1 MTAEKSFG
9 DLGLRNEILKACD
22 LLQWPKP
29 TAIQSLA
36 IPPALQGRNIVAL
49 AETGSGKTAAYA
61 LPIVHKLLGS
71 PCPYFAM
78 VLAPTRELA
87 AQVHSQFNALG
98 KAIGLSTILLVGGV
112 PITQQ
117 ADQMRMSPPHVII
130 ATPGR
135 LVDHLRKT
143 KGFDEIKLAN
153 LRFLVIDEA
162 DRMLGS
168 DFDSVLEKILCLL
181 PTTRQTFLFSATMTD
196 KVGKLQRAS
205 VRDPAFVSTR
215 KSKFQSVANLRQYVY
230 LVPQTELDTY
240 LVYLL
245 RVALCPEIAVVG
257 LEAIRLESIVNTP
270 ADNDQSILATS
281 VIVFTRTRMASTRLS
296 LLLRQ
301 FLPQPVIALNG
312 DMPQAQR
319 LGALYKF
326 KQTQGAVLVA
336 TDVASR
342 GLDIPQVG
350 LVVNYDV
357 PLDAKTYM
365 HRVGRTARAG
375 RTGCALTLLTQY
387 SVVFFLKE
395 IESHLLSALGN
406 QQQSVPSL
414 VEPNSEVDRAV
425 EVAIAELDTQVKE
438 AGARSNQAVSAI
450 RKRSHSSGNL
460 RGSRTP
466 ADIPTQAMSAV
477 PTNLTGLKRTAWA
490 TEAPLAKRAEIMEV
504 LQSMTV
510 EQKQESG
517 ADDQLDCRI
526 PFARRQESRKCTRRM
541 RNKEKKSTSVD
552 KSSGGKKFK
561 GKQKGHKRFG
571 R

>member
-1 MTAEKSFG
+1 MTAEKSFS

-22 LLQWPKP
+22 FLQWPKP

-36 IPPALQGRNIVAL
+36 IPPALQGRNLVAL

-61 LPIVHKLLGS
+61 LPIVHKLLDS

-98 KAIGLSTILLVGGV
+98 KAVGLSTILLVGGV

-117 ADQMRMSPPHVII
+117 ADQMCMSPPHVII

-135 LVDHLRKT
+135 LADHLRKT
-143 KGFDEIKLAN
+143 KGFDEFKLAN

-205 VRDPAFVSTR
+205 IREPVFVSTR
-215 KSKFQSVANLRQYVY
+215 KSKFQSVANLRQ
-230 LVPQTELDTY
+230 
-240 LVYLL
+240 
-245 RVALCPEIAVVG
+245 
-257 LEAIRLESIVNTP
+257 
-270 ADNDQSILATS
+270 SILATS
-281 VIVFTRTRMASTRLS
+281 VIVFTRTRIASTRLS

-395 IESHLLSALGN
+395 IESRLLSAIGN

-414 VEPNSEVDRAV
+414 VQPNSEADRAI
-425 EVAIAELDTQVKE
+425 EVAIAELDVQVKE
-438 AGARSNQAVSAI
+438 AGARSNQAVTAI
-450 RKRSHSSGNL
+450 RKRSHLSGNL

-466 ADIPTQAMSAV
+466 IDIPTSAMSAV
-477 PTNLTGLKRTAWA
+477 STKLMGLKRTAWA

-510 EQKQESG
+510 EEKRDSS
-517 ADDQLDCRI
+517 ADEQLNCSI
-526 PFARRQESRKCTRRM
+526 PSARRQESGKRARRM
-541 RNKEKKSTSVD
+541 RSKEKRSTRID
-552 KSSGGKKFK
+552 KSSGGKR
-561 GKQKGHKRFG
+561 KQKEHKRFS

>member
-1 MTAEKSFG
+1 
-9 DLGLRNEILKACD
+9 
-22 LLQWPKP
+22 
-29 TAIQSLA
+29 
-36 IPPALQGRNIVAL
+36 
-49 AETGSGKTAAYA
+49 
-61 LPIVHKLLGS
+61 
-71 PCPYFAM
+71 
-78 VLAPTRELA
+78 
-87 AQVHSQFNALG
+87 
-98 KAIGLSTILLVGGV
+98 
-112 PITQQ
+112 
-117 ADQMRMSPPHVII
+117 
-130 ATPGR
+130 
-135 LVDHLRKT
+135 
-143 KGFDEIKLAN
+143 
-153 LRFLVIDEA
+153 
-162 DRMLGS
+162 MLGS

-245 RVALCPEIAVVG
+245 RVALCPELPVVG
-257 LEAIRLESIVNTP
+257 LEAIRLESTVNTP
-270 ADNDQSILATS
+270 TDSDQSILATS
-281 VIVFTRTRMASTRLS
+281 VIVFTRTRIASTRLS

-414 VEPNSEVDRAV
+414 IEPNSEADRAV
-425 EVAIAELDTQVKE
+425 EVAIAELDIQVKE

-466 ADIPTQAMSAV
+466 ADIPTPAVSAV
-477 PTNLTGLKRTAWA
+477 PTNLMGLKRTAWA

-510 EQKQESG
+510 EQKQESN
-517 ADDQLDCRI
+517 ADDQLDYRI
-526 PFARRQESRKCTRRM
+526 PSAHHQKSGKHTRRM
-541 RNKEKKSTSVD
+541 RNKEKKSTPVD
-552 KSSGGKKFK
+552 KSSRGKKFK
-561 GKQKGHKRFG
+561 GKQMGHKRFG